1 MKKIMTIGLALVTAI
16 SLVACKDSS
25 QNNEAKKEPVN
36 IVSENKSENE
46 NTEKI
51 KFVCSEEITEEEQ
64 NFLRESME
72 LIGLE
77 KNDEVEIK
85 VYKESGIDL
94 KIFKNGDKNNVKSIH
109 LSDVNTD
116 VEEGTYN
123 IKMNDSKENGSIT
136 IEKID

>member
-36 IVSENKSENE
+36 VVNE

-51 KFVCSEEITEEEQ
+51 KFVCSEEISEEEQ
-64 NFLRESME
+64 NFLREAME

-94 KIFKNGDKNNVKSIH
+94 KILKNGDKNNVKSIH

-116 VEEGTYN
+116 VAEGTYY
-123 IKMNDSKENGSIT
+123 IKMNDSKEKGSIT

>member
-1 MKKIMTIGLALVTAI
+1 MKKIMTIVLVLVVAI

-36 IVSENKSENE
+36 IVSENE

-51 KFVCSEEITEEEQ
+51 KFVCSEEITKEEQ

-85 VYKESGIDL
+85 IYKESGIDL
-94 KIFKNGDKNNVKSIH
+94 KIFKNGDKSNAKSLH

-116 VEEGTYN
+116 VEEGTYY
-123 IKMNDSKENGSIT
+123 IKMNDSKEKGSIT
-136 IEKID
+136 IEKIK

>member
-36 IVSENKSENE
+36 VVNE

-51 KFVCSEEITEEEQ
+51 KFVCSEEISEEEQ
-64 NFLRESME
+64 NFLREVME

-94 KIFKNGDKNNVKSIH
+94 KILKNGDKNNVKSIH

-116 VEEGTYN
+116 VEEGTYY
-123 IKMNDSKENGSIT
+123 IKMNDSKEKGSIT

>member
-36 IVSENKSENE
+36 VVNE

-51 KFVCSEEITEEEQ
+51 KFVCSEEISEQEQ
-64 NFLRESME
+64 NFLREAME

-94 KIFKNGDKNNVKSIH
+94 KILKNGDKNNVKSIH

-116 VEEGTYN
+116 VEEGTYY
-123 IKMNDSKENGSIT
+123 IKMNDSKEKGSIT

>member
-1 MKKIMTIGLALVTAI
+1 MRCLRCAI
-16 SLVACKDSS
+16 
-25 QNNEAKKEPVN
+25 EA
-36 IVSENKSENE
+36 
-46 NTEKI
+46 
-51 KFVCSEEITEEEQ
+51 
-64 NFLRESME
+64 ME

-94 KIFKNGDKNNVKSIH
+94 KILKNGDKNNVKSIH

-116 VEEGTYN
+116 VEEGTYY
-123 IKMNDSKENGSIT
+123 IKMNDSKEKGSIT

>member
-36 IVSENKSENE
+36 VVNE

-51 KFVCSEEITEEEQ
+51 KFVCSEEISEEEQ
-64 NFLRESME
+64 NFLREAME

-94 KIFKNGDKNNVKSIH
+94 KILKNGDKNNVKSIH

-116 VEEGTYN
+116 VEEGTYY
-123 IKMNDSKENGSIT
+123 IKMNDSKEKGSIT